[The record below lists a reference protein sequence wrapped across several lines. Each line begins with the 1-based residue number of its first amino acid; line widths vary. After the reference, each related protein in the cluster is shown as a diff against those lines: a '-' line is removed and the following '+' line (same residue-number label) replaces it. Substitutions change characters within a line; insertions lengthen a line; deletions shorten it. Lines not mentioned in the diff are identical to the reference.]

1 MRALK
6 IEDTNADVYS
16 AILSQRKYFCLTIF
30 DVDSLF
36 FFFFFLV
43 AMARKT
49 QFKSAL
55 VIFREN

>member
-1 MRALK
+1 MRALN

-36 FFFFFLV
+36 FFFFSCCNG
-43 AMARKT
+43 K
-49 QFKSAL
+49 
-55 VIFREN
+55 ENTI

>member
-16 AILSQRKYFCLTIF
+16 AILSQRKYFCLIIF
-30 DVDSLF
+30 DVDSL
-36 FFFFFLV
+36 FFFFLV

>member
-16 AILSQRKYFCLTIF
+16 AILSQRKYFCLIIF
-30 DVDSLF
+30 DVDS
-36 FFFFFLV
+36 FFFFLV